1 MQSKTPTILIIV
13 GITGDLAKRKLL
25 PAVRKIYESGV
36 IDAASFRVVG
46 ITRQAGVSLS
56 DLIGKNEAAPER
68 AYLKLFSMD
77 LSQTEEYVR
86 LEEYLSEVESS
97 LTNPSNEPVQ
107 RLFYLSIPP
116 QVSQP
121 VIEML
126 GTSGLAAVQH
136 TKLLVEKPFGTDLR
150 SAEELVENID
160 RYFKT
165 DQVYRIDH
173 YLAKEMSQNLL
184 VFRAGNSLFKR
195 TWNRDFIERIE
206 IVASEKIGIEGRVNF
221 YEQTGALR
229 DIIQSH
235 LLQLAALVLM
245 EVPSEADFQT
255 VPQKRLEALKQI
267 NIPNLEIVS
276 DFAKR
281 GQYIGYREE
290 VNNPQSQVETFVSL
304 TLYSQNPIWTGVP
317 ITLITGKALNVKTTE
332 IRLIYKKDLEY
343 ESNELIL
350 HLQPNEGVELCLW
363 TKVPGYARQIEKHEL
378 SLSYKE
384 KFSQLPEAYEQV
396 IFDAINS
403 EHTLFT
409 SSGEVLE
416 TWRILEPI
424 QSAWELSSK
433 DLLYYE
439 PGSDPQDII

>member
-1 MQSKTPTILIIV
+1 MHSKTPTILIIF

-25 PAVRKIYESGV
+25 PAVRKIHESGV
-36 IDAASFRVVG
+36 LDSGSFRVVG
-46 ITRQAGVSLS
+46 ITRRVGVSLA
-56 DLIGKNEAAPER
+56 DLIGKSEVAPER
-68 AYLKLFSMD
+68 EYLKLFSMD
-77 LSQTEEYVR
+77 LSQLDEYAR
-86 LEEYLSEVESS
+86 LEEYLTEVEGS
-97 LTNPSNEPVQ
+97 LINPGKVPIQ

-126 GTSGLAAVQH
+126 GVSGMSAVKN

-150 SAEELVENID
+150 SAKELVENID
-160 RYFKT
+160 RYFEP

-184 VFRAGNSLFKR
+184 IFRAGNSLFKR

-206 IVASEKIGIEGRVNF
+206 IVASEKIGIEGRTNF

-245 EVPSEADFQT
+245 DVPPEADFKT
-255 VPQKRLEALKQI
+255 VPQKRLTALEQI
-267 NIPNLEIVS
+267 SLPNLEVVS

-290 VNNPQSQVETFVSL
+290 VENPQSQVETFVSL
-304 TLYSQNPIWTGVP
+304 TLYSNDPIWSGVP

-332 IRLIYKKDLEY
+332 IRLIYRKDLEY

-363 TKVPGYARQIEKHEL
+363 TKVPGYDRQIEKHEL

-409 SSGEVLE
+409 LSEEVLQ

-424 QSAWELSSK
+424 QSAWELTSK
-433 DLLYYE
+433 DLLFYE